1 MNYQKSALFQ
11 QLRNR
16 RLHIGGSRYEVG
28 QIFLSLWYTA

>member
-1 MNYQKSALFQ
+1 MKSSSEFLSQ

-16 RLHIGGSRYEVG
+16 RLYVGGSRYEVG